1 MEPLLRA
8 AAPLLLLPPSHA
20 VATMLYAAGAPA
32 ADVAGQYVAHGRV
45 RQPSRRARDPKLAAR
60 LWEESC
66 RLTDT
71 PLQPD
76 L

>member
-32 ADVAGQYVAHGRV
+32 DEVAGRYVAHGRV
-45 RQPSRRARDPKLAAR
+45 RQPSRRALDPTLAAR

-71 PLQPD
+71 PLQPE